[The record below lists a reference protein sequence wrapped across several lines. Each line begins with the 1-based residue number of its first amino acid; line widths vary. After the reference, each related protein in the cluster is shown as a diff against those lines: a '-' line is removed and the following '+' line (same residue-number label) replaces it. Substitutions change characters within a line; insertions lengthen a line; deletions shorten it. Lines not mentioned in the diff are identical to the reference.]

1 MRARGGSDDEVG
13 FRLATV
19 RTGAWV
25 SVGFALTYLVYFLLT
40 WGEPN
45 RDVLMLL
52 VGSVPPASLLLGLFP
67 PRRLIAGRF
76 REVFFLS
83 WSASITTVVG
93 GAAALD
99 GGAASPLMIAFFLPL
114 AFAALSYPLPSMIAV
129 GAMVIAGYTLLALTA
144 GGVGFPVVLF
154 TDSALL
160 FAAGICAGQAANHH
174 ASRRRIAE
182 LSRLDALTGCL
193 NRRGVEEAV
202 EPALQGLADGS
213 ADLSLI
219 VVDLDGFKEVN
230 DAHGHAAG
238 DELIRITAHRLQS
251 VLRPGDLVARMGGD
265 EFAIVLT
272 GESAG
277 PRGATAVAERV
288 LTAMREPVVVDGHE
302 LLLVGSAGI
311 VHGER
316 GQALSELLS
325 DADAAM
331 YRAKEEPGFWV
342 EFVPEMRGDSG
353 ARMTLLGELR
363 AALGTGQLVLHYQ
376 PIIELQT
383 GTAIAA
389 EALVRWE
396 RPGHGLLPPGDFIEL
411 AEQSGLIVPLGREVL
426 ERACQQAR
434 EWQGVPGAPQRVSV
448 NVSARQLID
457 PGFVASVEQAL
468 QTADLPPRRLVLEIT
483 ETAFMRDPDA
493 AAARLE
499 ELRALGVRAAL
510 DDFGTGYS
518 SLSYLRDLPVDFLK
532 VARPFVAQMERGESD
547 LALVRSIVELGRGL
561 GMGVVAEGIETAAQA
576 EALRELSCDYGQ
588 GFHLGRPQAPLAGRA
603 SVAGSGNT
611 LAGDRRSEAVSGVG
625 ADARPSATRA

>member
-1 MRARGGSDDEVG
+1 MV
-13 FRLATV
+13 
-19 RTGAWV
+19 
-25 SVGFALTYLVYFLLT
+25 
-40 WGEPN
+40 
-45 RDVLMLL
+45 L
-52 VGSVPPASLLLGLFP
+52 VGIVPPASLLLGLFP
-67 PRRLIAGRF
+67 PRRLIAGRL
-76 REVFFLS
+76 REPFFLA

-93 GAAALD
+93 LAAALD

-129 GAMVIAGYTLLALTA
+129 GAMVIAGYTLLATLVGGA
-144 GGVGFPVVLF
+144 GLPVVLF

-182 LSRLDALTGCL
+182 LSRLDAMTGCL

-202 EPALQGLADGS
+202 GPALDQLADGS
-213 ADLSLI
+213 AELSLI

-238 DELIRITAHRLQS
+238 DELIRLTAERLRS
-251 VLRPGDLVARMGGD
+251 CIRPGDLVARMGGD

-277 PRGATAVAERV
+277 PRGARVVAERV
-288 LTAMREPVVVDGHE
+288 LAAMREPVLVNGHE

-311 VHGER
+311 VHAER
-316 GQALSELLS
+316 GQALTALLN

-342 EFVPEMRGDSG
+342 EFAPEMRGDSG

-376 PIIELQT
+376 PIMEMET
-383 GTAIAA
+383 GAIACA

-396 RPGHGLLPPGDFIEL
+396 RPGHGLVFPGDFIEL
-411 AEQSGLIVPLGREVL
+411 AEQSGLIVALGSEVL
-426 ERACQQAR
+426 QRACAQAR
-434 EWQGVPGAPQRVSV
+434 EWQDEPGAPRAVSV

-457 PGFVASVEQAL
+457 PDFVASVERAL
-468 QTADLPPRRLVLEIT
+468 QRSGLSPRRLILEIT

-493 AAARLE
+493 AATRLRE
-499 ELRALGVRAAL
+499 VRALRVRAAL

-518 SLSYLRDLPVDFLK
+518 SLAYLRDLPVEFLK
-532 VARPFVAQMERGESD
+532 VARPFIAQMERGEHD
-547 LALVRSIVELGRGL
+547 LALVRSILELGRGL

-576 EALRELSCDYGQ
+576 DALRDLSCEFGQ
-588 GFHLGRPQAPLAGRA
+588 GFFLGRPQAPVAGRA
-603 SVAGSGNT
+603 
-611 LAGDRRSEAVSGVG
+611 E
-625 ADARPSATRA
+625 ARPSAAAA

>member
-1 MRARGGSDDEVG
+1 MRARGGSDDEAA
-13 FRLATV
+13 FRLSTV

-25 SVGFALTYLVYFLLT
+25 SVGFALAYLVYFLLT
-40 WGEPN
+40 WDQPN
-45 RDVLMLL
+45 RAVLTAL
-52 VGSVPPASLLLGLFP
+52 VCVVPPLSLVLGLFP

-76 REVFFLS
+76 REAFFLS

-93 GAAALD
+93 TAAALD
-99 GGAASPLMIAFFLPL
+99 GGAASPLMMAFFLPL

-129 GAMVIAGYTLLALTA
+129 GAMVIAGYTLMATLVGGAAL
-144 GGVGFPVVLF
+144 PVVLF

-160 FAAGICAGQAANHH
+160 FAAGICAGQAANHQS
-174 ASRRRIAE
+174 SRRRIAE

-202 EPALQGLADGS
+202 EPALEGLSDGS
-213 ADLSLI
+213 AELSLI

-238 DELIRITAHRLQS
+238 DELIRLTAKRLRS
-251 VLRPGDLVARMGGD
+251 CVRPGDLVARMGGD

-277 PRGATAVAERV
+277 RRGARAVAERV
-288 LTAMREPVVVDGHE
+288 LAAMRKPAVVDGHE

-311 VHGER
+311 VHAER

-353 ARMTLLGELR
+353 ARMMLLGELR

-376 PIIELQT
+376 PIIELET
-383 GTAIAA
+383 GAIACA

-396 RPGHGLLPPGDFIEL
+396 RPGGGLVPPSDFIGL

-426 ERACQQAR
+426 ERACVQAR
-434 EWQGVPGAPQRVSV
+434 AWQGEPGAPRAVSV

-457 PGFVASVEQAL
+457 PDFVATVEHAL
-468 QTADLPPRRLVLEIT
+468 QSSGLAPQRLILEIT

-493 AAARLE
+493 AAARLR
-499 ELRALGVRAAL
+499 ELRELGLRAAL

-518 SLSYLRDLPVDFLK
+518 SLSYLRDLPVQFLK
-532 VARPFVAQMERGESD
+532 VARPFIAQMQRSPQD

-561 GMGVVAEGIETAAQA
+561 EMGVVAEGIETEEQAA
-576 EALRELSCDYGQ
+576 ALRSLSCPYGQ
-588 GFHLGRPQAPLAGRA
+588 GFLLGRPQAPVAGRA
-603 SVAGSGNT
+603 
-611 LAGDRRSEAVSGVG
+611 E
-625 ADARPSATRA
+625 ARPSARAA

>member
-13 FRLATV
+13 FRLSTV

-40 WGEPN
+40 WDQPN
-45 RDVLMLL
+45 REIMVVL
-52 VGSVPPASLLLGLFP
+52 VGIVPPFSLVLGLFP

-76 REVFFLS
+76 REAFFLS
-83 WSASITTVVG
+83 WSASITAVVG
-93 GAAALD
+93 TAAALD

-129 GAMVIAGYTLLALTA
+129 GAMVIAGYTLMAAIVGGA
-144 GGVGFPVVLF
+144 GLPVVLF

-160 FAAGICAGQAANHH
+160 FGAGICAGQAVNHQS
-174 ASRRRIAE
+174 SRRRIAE

-202 EPALQGLADGS
+202 GPALEDLAGGS
-213 ADLSLI
+213 AELSLI

-238 DELIRITAHRLQS
+238 DELIRLTAHRLQS

-277 PRGATAVAERV
+277 PRGARAVAERV
-288 LTAMREPVVVDGHE
+288 LAAMREPVVVDGHE

-311 VHGER
+311 VHAAP
-316 GQALSELLS
+316 GQALTELLN

-331 YRAKEEPGFWV
+331 YRAKEQPGFWV

-363 AALGTGQLVLHYQ
+363 AALGSGQLVLHYQ
-376 PIIELQT
+376 PIVELKT
-383 GTAIAA
+383 RTVIAT
-389 EALVRWE
+389 EALVRWD
-396 RPGHGLLPPGDFIEL
+396 RPGHGLIHPGDFIEL

-426 ERACQQAR
+426 ARACVHAR
-434 EWQGVPGAPQRVSV
+434 ESGRVSV

-457 PGFVASVEQAL
+457 PGFVAMVEDAL
-468 QTADLPPRRLVLEIT
+468 RHAELEPRRLVLELT

-493 AAARLE
+493 AAERLR
-499 ELRALGVRAAL
+499 ELRELGVRAAL

-518 SLSYLRDLPVDFLK
+518 SLAYLRDLPVDFLK
-532 VARPFVAQMERGESD
+532 IARPFIAQMERGEHD

-561 GMGVVAEGIETAAQA
+561 GMGVVAEGIETREQA
-576 EALRELSCDYGQ
+576 DALRELSCDFGQ
-588 GFHLGRPQAPLAGRA
+588 GFFLGRPRAAQPLAPIGPGPGPLGGAPRA
-603 SVAGSGNT
+603 H
-611 LAGDRRSEAVSGVG
+611 LASRG
-625 ADARPSATRA
+625 A